1 MNDKSDRPTSAQRSF
16 PSERMHSDAMPQLAI
31 NGGPRA
37 VPYELPAVEN
47 ASGRFFGEEELAL
60 VTEVVKSGRLN
71 YLAGGGKVAQFEQDF
86 AGVFGTKYAVATSS
100 GTAAIHAAVIAL
112 DLDPGSE
119 VIVAPITDMGTII
132 PILMQQLIPVF
143 ADVDPATCNVTPDS
157 IAQKITDRTRAI
169 LVVHMFGHPCEMGPI
184 VELARRHKL
193 FLIEDCCQAFLTKY
207 DGQVCGTFGDL
218 GCFSFQQSKH
228 ITTGDGGMVISND
241 DVLGRR
247 MRLAMDKGWPR
258 EGQFRD
264 HLFLAPAYHMTELQA
279 AVGIAQLKKLQA
291 IVEARRA
298 NARNMLPLIRSIPG
312 LTPPKEYPWA
322 THTYWKY
329 PVQVDLSAFSA
340 DLQTIADALKAE
352 GIQSW
357 AGYTKVPI
365 YQYDVLTVPRTFG
378 RSGWPLSGVTGRKY
392 TYGPGLCPEAERVLT
407 RMLVLPWSE
416 RYTEAHLR
424 DIAAGLAK
432 VFEHFRQRSF
442 PS

>member
-1 MNDKSDRPTSAQRSF
+1 MDT
-16 PSERMHSDAMPQLAI
+16 LAI

-37 VPYELPAVEN
+37 IPYELPAVEN
-47 ASGRFFGEEELAL
+47 SSGRFFGDEELAL
-60 VTEVVKSGRLN
+60 VTEVMKSGRLN
-71 YLAGGGKVAQFEQDF
+71 YLSGGGKVAQFEQDF
-86 AGVFGTKYAVATSS
+86 GKAFGTKYAVATSC

-132 PILMQQLIPVF
+132 PILMQQLIPIF

-157 IAQKITDRTRAI
+157 IAAKITGRTKAI
-169 LVVHMFGHPCEMGPI
+169 IVVHMFGHPCEIRPI
-184 VELARRHKL
+184 AELARKHKL

-207 DGQVCGTFGDL
+207 VGTICGTFGDL

-228 ITTGDGGMVISND
+228 MTTGDGGMVVSND
-241 DVLGRR
+241 DTMGKR

-279 AVGIAQLKKLQA
+279 AVGIAQLKKLHS
-291 IVEARRA
+291 IVNARRE
-298 NARNMLPLIRSIPG
+298 NARRMFPLIQKIPG
-312 LTPPKEYPWA
+312 VTPPVEKSGA

-329 PVQVDLSAFSA
+329 PIHVDLAAFSV
-340 DLQTIADALKAE
+340 DMQTIADALKAE
-352 GIQSW
+352 GVQSW

-378 RSGWPLSGVTGRKY
+378 KSGWPILGIAGKKY
-392 TYGPGLCPEAERVLT
+392 TYGPGLCPNAEKVLT
-407 RMLVLPWSE
+407 EMIVLPWSE
-416 RYTEAHLR
+416 KYTEDHLR
-424 DIAAGLAK
+424 DLAAGLAK
-432 VFEHFRQRSF
+432 VFEQFHKR
-442 PS
+442 